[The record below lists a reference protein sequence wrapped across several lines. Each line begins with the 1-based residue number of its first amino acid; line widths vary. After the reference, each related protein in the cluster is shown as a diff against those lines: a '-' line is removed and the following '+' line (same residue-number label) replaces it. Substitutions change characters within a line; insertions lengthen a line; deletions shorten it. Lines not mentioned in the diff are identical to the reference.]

1 MDNKTNENEIKKT
14 ESTVEKLQDNANEK
28 ETRQQKKQE
37 RQVKKS
43 QRKNQ
48 RATHRIF
55 PIWLR
60 LIVVFVLIVAAVI
73 LGLVI
78 GYSVLGDGDP
88 LDVLTFELWERII
101 HIMTG
106 VE

>member
-1 MDNKTNENEIKKT
+1 MDNQTNENEVK
-14 ESTVEKLQDNANEK
+14 QK
-28 ETRQQKKQE
+28 ETRQQKKEEQKM
-37 RQVKKS
+37 KKS
-43 QRKNQ
+43 ERKRQ

-60 LIVVFVLIVAAVI
+60 LIVVFVLIIAAVI

-78 GYSVLGDGDP
+78 GYSVLGDGEP